1 MLLSLSPRL
10 SQLSRSLY
18 RTGEAGGKKKTSI
31 IVQDLN
37 NTYSSDELTNSSA
50 HKEKWPPAGAANSE
64 GKAVERLQK
73 QE

>member
-1 MLLSLSPRL
+1 MFLSLSPRL

-18 RTGEAGGKKKTSI
+18 RTGEAGGKKTSI